1 MQNLLGDPAFH
12 VIGIPLIFVLIGVYS
27 NRLGRRDNDDA
38 PKLNDWSVGTTTL
51 LTALGAIASDLPTAK
66 SGGNISSF
74 TGWFASVLFM
84 LFISIDNDRFRSW
97 QRDVKGLPTQKKH
110 LWWGIILPVL
120 FSCTIFVAYQY
131 SKLVNPWV
139 EKRYLI
145 LKRKLGYLT

>member
-1 MQNLLGDPAFH
+1 MQHILAVPLFH
-12 VIGIPLIFVLIGVYS
+12 IIGVPLIFVFIGVFA

-51 LTALGAIASDLPTAK
+51 LTALGVIAADLPTAK

-74 TGWFASVLFM
+74 TGWFVSVLFM

-97 QRDVKGLPTQKKH
+97 QRDSRGLPTHKKH
-110 LWWGIILPVL
+110 FWWGIVLPVL

-131 SKLVNPWV
+131 SKLVNP
-139 EKRYLI
+139 
-145 LKRKLGYLT
+145 